1 MMKLRFSNIQG
12 NGKIM
17 NMIKIVF
24 YCSLTT
30 FLLFSSTCYAA
41 DHTCEKIYKN
51 CFKNVPKKIITFH
64 QDLNQEGKINTNN
77 INLRNLPI
85 VNSGNSKIIKKLK
98 KNSIVQVKQVFFI
111 KPNTSIKIKLKNI
124 ENHEVINNY
133 RFSKWYLISYE
144 GLEGFIFSDFVS
156 INKIKNNKYTRYR
169 HIDSVDWTNN
179 KIKLQKNI
187 ELTLTFGSENSIIMK
202 GYAWHYLDGFFEIN
216 TVFLGDASKKS
227 NYETQIAKLFFFD
240 DNEIY
245 LESDTS
251 IFTGIYKKY

>member
-1 MMKLRFSNIQG
+1 
-12 NGKIM
+12 M

-24 YCSLTT
+24 YYSLTT
-30 FLLFSSTCYAA
+30 FLLFSSTCYAT
-41 DHTCEKIYKN
+41 DHTCEKIYKH

-124 ENHEVINNY
+124 EKYEVINNY
-133 RFSKWYLISYE
+133 RFGKWYLINYD
-144 GLEGFIFSDFVS
+144 GIDGFIFADFVT
-156 INKIKNNKYTRYR
+156 INIQNQTNQYLRYR
-169 HIDSVDWTNN
+169 HIDSVDWTKN

-187 ELTLTFGSENSIIMK
+187 ELTLTLKNENSILLK
-202 GYAWHYLDGFFEIN
+202 GYAWHHLDGFFEIDTIFYKN
-216 TVFLGDASKKS
+216 ILEKSYYQEKS
-227 NYETQIAKLFFFD
+227 NKLFLFD
-240 DNEIY
+240 KNEIY
-245 LESDTS
+245 LDFGVN
-251 IFTGIYKKY
+251 I